1 MQLKILVRPAQRG
14 RLVSVS
20 KLYFEIKVISKLTVA
35 SGGFGGGGTSAFGA
49 KPAFGAFGGGGNT
62 STFGSGGTGAFGQT
76 NAAQPSTNAFG
87 QPSNTGATFGGGLFG
102 GQKPATAPT
111 VFGGAPSTGGAA
123 GATDGVV
130 PPVTTGTSNPPYS
143 VHTEKDTTGASAVT
157 LHYQSITMMP
167 AYRGTSFEVCVF

>member
-76 NAAQPSTNAFG
+76 PAAGTSAGGGMFGNTANNTSNAG
-87 QPSNTGATFGGGLFG
+87 GFGGGGTSLFG
-102 GQKPATAPT
+102 APKPATGFGSTPSREYPRLLWREKFSSCCQKPE
-111 VFGGAPSTGGAA
+111 VFLVRQLA
-123 GATDGVV
+123 
-130 PPVTTGTSNPPYS
+130 
-143 VHTEKDTTGASAVT
+143 
-157 LHYQSITMMP
+157 LQLL
-167 AYRGTSFEVCVF
+167 